1 MRVRPP
7 SQLDQTD
14 AIAFRPLTRGVQLDE
29 IDELLKKED
38 PSHAELRRVV
48 AAEPLC
54 KKMRAEYAEAVKVT
68 HEMKSDEGACR
79 TDIPCTIST

>member
-1 MRVRPP
+1 M
-7 SQLDQTD
+7 
-14 AIAFRPLTRGVQLDE
+14 RPLTRDLQLDD

-38 PSHAELRRVV
+38 PSHAELRTAV

-68 HEMKSDEGACR
+68 LEMKSDEGARHSPPLC
-79 TDIPCTIST
+79 IPT